1 MPRIVAVRYARWA
14 AVALVWA
21 LAVWSR
27 SAGAAGVSH
36 GQDTPVEMTR
46 STMSGVFTATQA
58 DSGQDLYGSTCLGG
72 CHSLSS
78 HHGIAFRHR
87 WEGHPVYEL
96 FQLIND
102 KMPNDDPGSLS
113 SEESLQLV
121 AYLLKLNGMPAGKD
135 ALSSDAAALKKIKI
149 EMPPAGVPSPHR

>member
-1 MPRIVAVRYARWA
+1 MT
-14 AVALVWA
+14 LVWA
-21 LAVWSR
+21 IAVWSR
-27 SAGAAGVSH
+27 SAGAAGLSR
-36 GQDTPVEMTR
+36 GQDNPVEMTR
-46 STMSGVFTATQA
+46 STLSGVFTAPQA
-58 DSGQDLYGSTCLGG
+58 ESGQGIYESTCLGG

-78 HHGIAFRHR
+78 HRGIEFRHH
-87 WEGHPVYEL
+87 WEGHPVFEL

-102 KMPNDDPGSLS
+102 KMPDDDPGSLS

-135 ALSSDAAALKKIKI
+135 ALSADAAALKKIKI